1 MSGHHPATLCGG
13 LGASVARDL
22 RALRLWQSSRQWRA
36 VPWSC
41 IDAEPGCRA
50 LRRSSVMLIADERA
64 TDYRRGT
71 YSEKRKATTV
81 YDKIR

>member
-1 MSGHHPATLCGG
+1 MSGHHPATVRRAGSK
-13 LGASVARDL
+13 SVAQDL

>member
-1 MSGHHPATLCGG
+1 MSWDTVP
-13 LGASVARDL
+13 VAQGL